1 MDIEKIFAGIVLKTT
16 LAMALLI
23 TNVQAQ
29 SIIDSVAGNLI
40 ENLMERQAAN
50 PDRQPG
56 GSEDLSRIAGHLNRY
71 LQRPLDLN
79 MASAEELDDLYIL
92 NDLQIST
99 LLNQIRTNGP
109 LADLLELPAEPGFDV
124 PLVRLLLPF
133 ELGRVSCRERVCQY
147 V

>member
-56 GSEDLSRIAGHLNRY
+56 GSEDLSRIDGHLNRY
-71 LQRPLDLN
+71 LQRPLDLT
-79 MASAEELDDLYIL
+79 MASAEELDDLYKIG
-92 NDLQIST
+92 
-99 LLNQIRTNGP
+99 RTHDIPPVTN
-109 LADLLELPAEPGFDV
+109 AHIV
-124 PLVRLLLPF
+124 
-133 ELGRVSCRERVCQY
+133 
-147 V
+147 

>member
-56 GSEDLSRIAGHLNRY
+56 GAEDMSRMAGHLNRY
-71 LQRPLDLN
+71 VKRPLDLN
-79 MASAEELDDLYIL
+79 MASTEELDESYK
-92 NDLQIST
+92 LQYLKISA
-99 LLNQIRTNGP
+99 LINHMQSAERRVGNECDRT
-109 LADLLELPAEPGFDV
+109 
-124 PLVRLLLPF
+124 R
-133 ELGRVSCRERVCQY
+133 S
-147 V
+147 